1 MIRSMTGF
9 GTATLEDGALSVRVE
24 ARSVNHRYLKVQLRL
39 PRRLEALDPEIEA
52 LVQKHLRRGA
62 VSLAVA
68 CEDPMAV
75 VAGHID
81 EETVLRYRDQVVRLW
96 NRLGRS
102 EPAWVDPITPLLPL
116 PGSVVTRGDDA
127 IAGIAPE
134 LRELVLR
141 AVAAALADLDR
152 SRGLEGQ
159 DLARILAV
167 HADAVTHFVD
177 LVAERAPSVPRELRD
192 RLVTR
197 VRTLLQ
203 EAGSGDAIDAATLL
217 RELSVLADRCDV
229 TEELGRLRT
238 HLDRLRAILAGGG
251 ETGRRLDFL
260 LQEMLRET
268 NTIGSKANDATI
280 AHAVVEMKC
289 ELERLKEQ
297 VQNLE

>member
-68 CEDPMAV
+68 CEDPTAV
-75 VAGHID
+75 VAGRID

-102 EPAWVDPITPLLPL
+102 EPAWIDPITPLLPL

-141 AVAAALADLDR
+141 AVQPEEAGHLVVEVGPRGGVSFVEQVACAERVVVVLARTRDSAA
-152 SRGLEGQ
+152 RGLRVHEAAMDEGGAWVVRRAEGGER
-159 DLARILAV
+159 LR
-167 HADAVTHFVD
+167 VD
-177 LVAERAPSVPRELRD
+177 RD
-192 RLVTR
+192 RPGPLLLLEEAIALVHEHDE
-197 VRTLLQ
+197 VLL
-203 EAGSGDAIDAATLL
+203 
-217 RELSVLADRCDV
+217 
-229 TEELGRLRT
+229 
-238 HLDRLRAILAGGG
+238 
-251 ETGRRLDFL
+251 
-260 LQEMLRET
+260 
-268 NTIGSKANDATI
+268 
-280 AHAVVEMKC
+280 C
-289 ELERLKEQ
+289 E
-297 VQNLE
+297 